1 MVREIPGFALGE
13 PVVKPE
19 VLLSP
24 DRFFGL
30 LGATFSCLWLLCRGV
45 RLTIVALLLVG
56 FKLTLSVLGL
66 DV

>member
-1 MVREIPGFALGE
+1 MVRKIPGFALGE
-13 PVVKPE
+13 PVVNPE

-30 LGATFSCLWLLCRGV
+30 LGAALSCLWWVCRRV
-45 RLTIVALLLVG
+45 RLTIVLLLLVSL
-56 FKLTLSVLGL
+56 KLTLSVLGL